1 MSLSIKNR
9 FFENWSNQILFPKV
23 SSANLNEEVAKACQN
38 LPVPVVWLLGKT
50 QSGKSSI
57 IQALTDATQAD
68 IGEGFRPCTRT
79 ARIYDFPSADTA
91 FVRFLD
97 TRGLGES
104 EYDPKDD
111 VAWCQDKSHLLMV
124 VIKAMDHQLD
134 SIVSTVQTIY
144 SAHPEW
150 TILVVQTCLH
160 EGYSSKKM
168 DHIRPYPFLG
178 EKLDSKLP
186 PDLVRSLSVQ
196 REQFKAINARFIA
209 LDLTQIDD
217 GFTPQYYGL
226 EALWSEIENA
236 LPLGLRQML
245 MKNQEHSASLNDV
258 YATES
263 HPHVIGY
270 AISAGL
276 VAVTPI
282 PIVSVPLVIAVQS
295 KLFHSISSIY
305 GLPLTKR
312 SVSEVLSAVG
322 IGGLGIGLGTR
333 ELAKLIPGW
342 GSAIAGLSSAAMTY
356 ALGMTLCFY
365 YAKTKQG
372 EAFTSESLKNVYEDQ
387 FQRGRELLKARF
399 KKGN

>member
-1 MSLSIKNR
+1 MSWSIKNR
-9 FFENWSNQILFPKV
+9 FFENWSNQILSPKV
-23 SSANLNEEVAKACQN
+23 SSANLNEEVEKVCQN
-38 LPVPVVWLLGKT
+38 LPVPVIWLLGKT

-57 IQALTDATQAD
+57 IQALTDATQAE

-79 ARIYDFPSADTA
+79 ARVYDFPSADTA

-104 EYDPKDD
+104 EYDPKEDL
-111 VAWCQDKSHLLMV
+111 AWCQEKSHVLMV

-134 SIVSTVQTIY
+134 SILAAVHAIY
-144 SAHPEW
+144 SANPEW
-150 TILVVQTCLH
+150 TILVVQSCLH
-160 EGYSSKKM
+160 EGYTSKTM
-168 DHIRPYPFLG
+168 DHIQPYPFSGNTLS
-178 EKLDSKLP
+178 SKLP
-186 PDLVRSLSVQ
+186 PDLVRSLRAQ
-196 REQFKAINARFIA
+196 REQFKGINARFVA
-209 LDLTQIDD
+209 LDLTQIED

-245 MKNQEHSASLNDV
+245 MKNQEHSDLLNDV
-258 YATES
+258 YVTEA
-263 HPHVIGY
+263 HPHIIGY
-270 AISAGL
+270 SISAGL

-282 PIVSVPLVIAVQS
+282 PVVSVPLVIAVQS

-305 GLPLTKR
+305 GLPLSKR

-322 IGGLGIGLGTR
+322 IGGLGVGLGVR

-342 GSAIAGLSSAAMTY
+342 GSAIAGLSTAAMTY

-399 KKGN
+399 KQES